1 MVDKS
6 AEGEVKVGRKF
17 GNIVGRYG
25 DYPNVRKQKM
35 RKKKYWNSY
44 PKNKKE
50 VLYEA
55 LGNIA
60 APVSACDR
68 SSPNVVARGL

>member
-25 DYPNVRKQKM
+25 NYPNARKQK
-35 RKKKYWNSY
+35 
-44 PKNKKE
+44 
-50 VLYEA
+50 
-55 LGNIA
+55 
-60 APVSACDR
+60 
-68 SSPNVVARGL
+68 

>member
-25 DYPNVRKQKM
+25 NYPNVRKLKM

-44 PKNKKE
+44 PKK
-50 VLYEA
+50 
-55 LGNIA
+55 
-60 APVSACDR
+60 
-68 SSPNVVARGL
+68 